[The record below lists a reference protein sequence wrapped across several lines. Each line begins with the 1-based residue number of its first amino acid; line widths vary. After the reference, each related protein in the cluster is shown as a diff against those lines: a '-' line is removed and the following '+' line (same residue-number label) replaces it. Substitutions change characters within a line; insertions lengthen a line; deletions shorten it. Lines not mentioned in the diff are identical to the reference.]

1 MLSWLFG
8 YTFFSGPAR
17 NAPNEGV
24 NIKELKNNNI
34 VSEEVIVTTL
44 HNLKKVE
51 INKERPAFF
60 RSPLLR
66 ELDDVFSKGNN
77 EYFKQKKVKEIIFI
91 DDT

>member
-17 NAPNEGV
+17 NAPNEDV
-24 NIKELKNNNI
+24 SIKELKNNNI

-66 ELDDVFSKGNN
+66 ELDDVFSKGND
-77 EYFKQKKVKEIIFI
+77 EYFKQKKTKEIIFI